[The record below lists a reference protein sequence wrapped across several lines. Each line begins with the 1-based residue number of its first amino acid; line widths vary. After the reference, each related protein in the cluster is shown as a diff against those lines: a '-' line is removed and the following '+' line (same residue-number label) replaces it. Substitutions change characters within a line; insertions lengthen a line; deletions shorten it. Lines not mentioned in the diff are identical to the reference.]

1 MSDSK
6 RGHDTI
12 EAGWLSFSMSLPD
25 NLPPL
30 QMDAMRIAFFSGAG
44 HLLDLMTGEPNRR
57 EPTEADFLMMKGID
71 AELDRFLD
79 DCKLKSTRV
88 VGNA

>member
-6 RGHDTI
+6 HGHDAI

-25 NLPPL
+25 NLPSL
-30 QMDAMRIAFFSGAG
+30 QMDAMRIAFFFGAG
-44 HLLDLMTGEPNRR
+44 YLLNLMT
-57 EPTEADFLMMKGID
+57 TEADFLMMKSID

-79 DCKLKSTRV
+79 DCKLRSTRV